1 MDHSEILPN
10 LFVGSC
16 PRTAEDIDRL
26 RWEAGITA
34 VLCLQTD
41 EDFSYWDISRH
52 WLAAEYHRAGIEFR
66 RAPIQ
71 DFNPEELRRMLA
83 ECVQALDDLLR
94 EGHTVYLHCNVGV
107 NRSPSVAI
115 AYLHWIDGRALDE
128 AVEHVTRCRAC
139 DPYVEAIRLA
149 SDERA

>member
-10 LFVGSC
+10 LLVGSC
-16 PRTAEDIDRL
+16 PRNAEDIDRL
-26 RWEAGITA
+26 RREAGVTA

-41 EDFSYWDISRH
+41 EDLSYWDISRH

-71 DFNPEELRRMLA
+71 DFDPDALRESLPG
-83 ECVQALDDLLR
+83 CVEVLDSLLR

-115 AYLHWIDGRALDE
+115 AYLYWVQGMPLDE
-128 AVEHVTRCRAC
+128 AVTFVTQRRAC
-139 DPYVEAIRLA
+139 DPYVEAVRLA
-149 SDERA
+149 SGEET